1 MAAPTTISRLA
12 ESIFSNTKIVDSY
25 LKANDLPS
33 PSFDADGP
41 TNLEIDAESAENARV
56 KVLES
61 TLELFDLLQG
71 PAAILRPVAY
81 GTSLQAISRWDI
93 PNKVPLDK
101 EISFTELA
109 HLCDVHET
117 DIRRILRYAMVYH
130 RLFCEPRPGFVAHSL
145 ASKRLVQEPSMADGL
160 WLLGDHVFGTAART
174 VDALEKF
181 KDQEPSHT
189 AMAILKGKEQS
200 GYDAMKEDPQFARRF
215 AKAMMSFANRSES
228 APRVS
233 LVYPELWASLGKGT
247 VVDVGGSRGADAI
260 HLASKYPDLNFIVQ
274 DLPPMMAGAEAA
286 VPAELKGRIRFMPYD
301 FFTPQTQAADAYMIK
316 QCFHNWPDHYCVRI
330 IRNQIPLMKPGCR
343 LIVIDSLVPEPGT
356 MSLMAERMVRAFD
369 MLMLTQG
376 HGREREGAEWIELFK
391 QADPRFK
398 IRAMKPISK
407 AADFGPATGLIE
419 VIWQG

>member
-41 TNLEIDAESAENARV
+41 TNLKIDAESAENARV
-56 KVLES
+56 KV
-61 TLELFDLLQG
+61 
-71 PAAILRPVAY
+71 
-81 GTSLQAISRWDI
+81 LQAISRWDI

-145 ASKRLVQEPSMADGL
+145 ASKRLVQEPSMAAGL

-200 GYDAMKEDPQFARRF
+200 GYDAMKEDPQFAKRF

-247 VVDVGGSRGADAI
+247 VVYMGGSRGADAI
-260 HLASKYPDLNFIVQ
+260 HLASKYPDLNLIVQ

-330 IRNQIPLMKPGCR
+330 IRNQIPLMKP
-343 LIVIDSLVPEPGT
+343 DSLVPEPGT

-398 IRAMKPISK
+398 IRVMKPISK